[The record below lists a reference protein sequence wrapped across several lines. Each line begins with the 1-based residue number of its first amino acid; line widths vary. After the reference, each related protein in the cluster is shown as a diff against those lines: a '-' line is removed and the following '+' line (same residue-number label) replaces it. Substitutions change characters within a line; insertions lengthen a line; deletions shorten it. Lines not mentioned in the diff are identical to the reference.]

1 MHEIRLAIPASSS
14 SAVTEIVAGY
24 IDLATLKL
32 NEKYTFALNL
42 PAGYRS
48 LDEVTQVMVEV
59 SGKNLEERV
68 MNVSEI
74 KVINDADG
82 TIQVM
87 TKTINNVTVLGD
99 KAAVEALSEGG
110 VIAQLDAAKLTAA
123 QGQQNVEVDFIIP
136 STDKVYVKG
145 VHTVTIKK

>member
-1 MHEIRLAIPASSS
+1 
-14 SAVTEIVAGY
+14 
-24 IDLATLKL
+24 
-32 NEKYTFALNL
+32 
-42 PAGYRS
+42 
-48 LDEVTQVMVEV
+48 
-59 SGKNLEERV
+59 

-82 TIQVM
+82 TIQIM